1 MDIEVLGMKLLLLG
15 QVDQSVDTSIEALG
29 HPALEPRVSI
39 VESQTSLHKKAKQI
53 EDHESGDILN
63 SITERRS
70 EDFLRFIDTFHS
82 QVQDCLFSKDEL
94 PLLRQTFEIMVCAT
108 GSTSTSMQTLSS

>member
-29 HPALEPRVSI
+29 HPGLEPRVSI

-53 EDHESGDILN
+53 EDHHNHESGDILN

-108 GSTSTSMQTLSS
+108 GSTSTSM